1 MNVGTAHS
9 EVNPNT
15 RVMNSRGIWLS
26 YLLGIGLLHVILLSI
41 PFASVPMVWTLA
53 NIIHNLCMYL
63 LLHLVKGTPFETPDQ
78 SKARFYTYWEQMD
91 YGVQFTASR
100 KFLTITPIV
109 LILFQPVCGQWE
121 SGLPWCLMGLLA
133 AKALVRQSLVD
144 LPFLSLPHT
153 FLRLPLATS
162 SPASTPNTTRTTLW
176 STRSP

>member
-41 PFASVPMVWTLA
+41 PFASVPVVWTLT
-53 NIIHNLCMYL
+53 NVIHNLGRGILYSVLCVLQCMYL

-78 SKARFYTYWEQMD
+78 SKARFCTYWEQMD

-109 LILFQPVCGQWE
+109 LLFQPVRGQWE
-121 SGLPWCLMGLLA
+121 SGQLWCLLCLLA
-133 AKALVRQSLVD
+133 AKALILQSFFD

-153 FLRLPLATS
+153 FFL
-162 SPASTPNTTRTTLW
+162 SP
-176 STRSP
+176 